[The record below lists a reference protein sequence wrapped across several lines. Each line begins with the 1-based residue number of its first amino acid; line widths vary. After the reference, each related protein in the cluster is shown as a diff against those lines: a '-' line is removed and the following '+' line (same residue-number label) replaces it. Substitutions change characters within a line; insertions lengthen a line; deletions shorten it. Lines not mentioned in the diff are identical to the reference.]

1 MPKRMNSP
9 LSLLLASAMSLASLS
24 ASAAL
29 PQTGGGDRVA
39 NDLRRNVVRIEA
51 RENGFG
57 FIVGEASG
65 LLYIVTAHHV
75 VVDPDKVETQGSA
88 KVRVEFFE
96 RRGVKFDAVLLGTHD
111 TYRDLA
117 VLTVHTPQG
126 LQWTKECLA
135 GPDKQKRGTSV
146 WFVGR
151 DQEWKPPIEPGHVVV
166 ETSTDWVLELEGLPV
181 KPGSSGGP
189 VISETGIIGM
199 IEKDS
204 QDGTNAL
211 SIDFIEKSF
220 KEWQHPWQ
228 LLLVKSSGSDGE
240 SKQTDLEAVNAAV
253 DLYTDSYNRLDAA
266 ALWKIW
272 PSPPAQTKKAI
283 EEYFR
288 NARSINRQLTDRNVQ
303 LSQAT
308 ATVTAR
314 CLDVFTPRSGGQLHS
329 NDSIVLELEKRTGQW
344 VITSVR

>member
-75 VVDPDKVETQGSA
+75 VVDADKVETQGSA

-189 VISETGIIGM
+189 VISETGII
-199 IEKDS
+199 
-204 QDGTNAL
+204 
-211 SIDFIEKSF
+211 
-220 KEWQHPWQ
+220 P
-228 LLLVKSSGSDGE
+228 V
-240 SKQTDLEAVNAAV
+240 
-253 DLYTDSYNRLDAA
+253 
-266 ALWKIW
+266 
-272 PSPPAQTKKAI
+272 
-283 EEYFR
+283 
-288 NARSINRQLTDRNVQ
+288 
-303 LSQAT
+303 
-308 ATVTAR
+308 
-314 CLDVFTPRSGGQLHS
+314 
-329 NDSIVLELEKRTGQW
+329 
-344 VITSVR
+344 

>member
-1 MPKRMNSP
+1 M
-9 LSLLLASAMSLASLS
+9 
-24 ASAAL
+24 
-29 PQTGGGDRVA
+29 A

-51 RENGFG
+51 KENGFG
-57 FIVGEASG
+57 FIVGERSG
-65 LLYIVTAHHV
+65 ILYIVTANHV
-75 VVDPDKVETQGSA
+75 VVDPDKVETQGPA
-88 KVRVEFFE
+88 KVRVEFFD
-96 RRGVKFDAVLLGTHD
+96 RRGVKYDAVLLGTHD

-117 VLTVHTPQG
+117 VLTVRTPQG

-135 GPDKQKRGTSV
+135 GPEKQKRGTPV

-151 DQEWKPPIEPGHVVV
+151 DQEWKPPVEPGHIVV

-211 SIDFIEKSF
+211 SIDFIEKSLGA
-220 KEWQHPWQ
+220 WNHPWQ
-228 LLLVKSSGSDGE
+228 LQLVQSADPPPGST
-240 SKQTDLEAVNAAV
+240 QTDLEAINAAV

-266 ALWKIW
+266 ALWKVW
-272 PSPPAQTKKAI
+272 PSPPAPTKQAI

-288 NARSINRQLTDRNVQ
+288 SARSINRRVVDRKVQ
-303 LSQAT
+303 LNSAAAT
-308 ATVTAR
+308 MTAR
-314 CLDVFTPRSGGQLHS
+314 CFDEFTPKSGGQLRS
-329 NDSIVLELEKRTGQW
+329 NDAITLELEKRSGRW
-344 VITSVR
+344 IITSVR